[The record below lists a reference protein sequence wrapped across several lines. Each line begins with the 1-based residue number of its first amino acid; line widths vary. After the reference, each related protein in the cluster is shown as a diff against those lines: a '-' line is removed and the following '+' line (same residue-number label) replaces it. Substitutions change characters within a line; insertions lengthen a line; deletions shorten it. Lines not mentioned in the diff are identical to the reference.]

1 MNNSATINTICKPLV
16 LFLIFE
22 VTLIT
27 YHLTQ
32 SQMRLAGVN
41 AIMTLIGAIL
51 IYLLCAG
58 GFETAAWLLLA
69 IVPFF
74 FVALIAFLIVSQF
87 VKTKVKLDNTN
98 YMDDSVNYKES
109 DELSTENLPESEETC
124 TNE

>member
-1 MNNSATINTICKPLV
+1 
-16 LFLIFE
+16 
-22 VTLIT
+22 
-27 YHLTQ
+27 
-32 SQMRLAGVN
+32 MRLAGVN